1 MIKNIN
7 EIIENKK
14 NYTFIGSGFVSNA
27 YKIHYNNNNYL
38 LLQGLLKDSYECY
51 LESYKNLKFLN
62 NNGNKLIKS
71 VNFPSEE
78 IDIIKPNGNFFKYG
92 GLIYKYIDGII
103 LKEKYFN
110 KINTEN
116 IINKISEFLIE
127 IYNIPLPNNINKN
140 KIIEEYLNEFI
151 NNINI
156 IINYLE
162 KENYIIDKLI
172 NLKNEYNEYII
183 HFNDFS
189 YIHGDFWQENIIISE
204 NYQNLIGVIDFDDF
218 KIGDIAK
225 DFATLLDLGY
235 DFINKIVN
243 KCSCIIKNKIKF
255 LERIK
260 IQEKLIVV
268 EDFSYIIKNLNND
281 NKEKI
286 LEQIKELEELN
297 LIEKIKN

>member
-7 EIIENKK
+7 DLIENK

-27 YKIHYNNNNYL
+27 YKISYNNNNYL
-38 LLQGLLKDSYECY
+38 LLQGLLIDSYECY
-51 LESYKNLKFLN
+51 LDSYKNLKFLI
-62 NNGNKLIKS
+62 NNGNKLINS

-78 IDIIKPNGNFFKYG
+78 INIIKPNGNFFKYG

-127 IYNIPLPNNINKN
+127 IYNIPLPNNYNKN
-140 KIIEEYLNEFI
+140 KIIEQYLNEFI

-156 IINYLE
+156 IINYLK
-162 KENYIIDKLI
+162 KENFIIDKLI
-172 NLKNEYNEYII
+172 NLKNEYNEYINQ
-183 HFNDFS
+183 FNDFS
-189 YIHGDFWQENIIISE
+189 YIHGDFWQENLIISE
-204 NYQNLIGVIDFDDF
+204 DYQNLIGVIDFDDF

-235 DFINKIVN
+235 DFINKIMN
-243 KCSCIIKNKIKF
+243 KCNSIIKNKIKF

-268 EDFSYIIKNLNND
+268 EDCSYIIKNLNND
-281 NKEKI
+281 NKEKL
-286 LEQIKELEELN
+286 LEQIKELKDLN